1 MEELNDVYNIQ
12 DSLGLEK
19 DDLNIRINP
28 YKNIWIILSFISWV
42 LLITVQLNTIQ
53 YQIPFSMIDSIHYTG
68 KLLE

>member
-42 LLITVQLNTIQ
+42 LLITV
-53 YQIPFSMIDSIHYTG
+53 
-68 KLLE
+68 